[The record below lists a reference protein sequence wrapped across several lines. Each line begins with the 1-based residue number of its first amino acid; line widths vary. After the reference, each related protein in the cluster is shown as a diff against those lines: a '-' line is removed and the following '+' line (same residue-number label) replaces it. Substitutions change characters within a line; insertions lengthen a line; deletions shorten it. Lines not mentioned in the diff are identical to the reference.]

1 MWKKAFAVTVL
12 LGVSFSTLADQLVSV
27 DRVVVGSG
35 PIPCTLLV
43 VTTYTYRADD
53 GSTYTQVTRGY
64 VQDYLSPECGPDM
77 EI

>member
-1 MWKKAFAVTVL
+1 MWKKAFVGVVL
-12 LGVSFSTLADQLVSV
+12 LGFSLPALADRLIGTN
-27 DRVVVGSG
+27 RVVVGAG

-43 VTTYTYRADD
+43 VTTYTYQTDNGD
-53 GSTYTQVTRGY
+53 TYTQTTRGY